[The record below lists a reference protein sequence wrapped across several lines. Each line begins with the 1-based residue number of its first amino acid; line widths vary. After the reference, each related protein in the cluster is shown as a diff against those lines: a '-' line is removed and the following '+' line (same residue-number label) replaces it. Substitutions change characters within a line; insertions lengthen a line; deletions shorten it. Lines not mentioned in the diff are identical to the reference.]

1 MNYIIET
8 ERLKLRELTLDDT
21 EKLELVLSDPQ
32 SMRFYPHPF
41 SREKVENWIK
51 WNIENY
57 KKYGFGLWAVIEKES
72 DEFIGDCGI
81 TMQQVDLGFTKQNPK
96 NGRVKALSEA
106 CLDRPYNDLF
116 PEIGYH
122 LRKEFRGKGYA
133 TEAARACSD
142 YAKSRGEKQIIS
154 YMKSDNLP
162 SRHVAERNGMT
173 FVKSFT
179 KTVMGKVVEDEVLY
193 MKVLNQD

>member
-21 EKLELVLSDPQ
+21 EKLALVLSDPQ

-41 SREKVENWIK
+41 SREEVENWIK
-51 WNIENY
+51 WNIDNY
-57 KKYGFGLWAVIEKES
+57 QKYDFGL
-72 DEFIGDCGI
+72 
-81 TMQQVDLGFTKQNPK
+81 
-96 NGRVKALSEA
+96 
-106 CLDRPYNDLF
+106 
-116 PEIGYH
+116 GYH

-142 YAKSRGEKQIIS
+142 YAKSRGVKQIIS

-162 SRHVAERNGMT
+162 SRHVAKRNGMT

-193 MKVLNQD
+193 MKALKQD

>member
-21 EKLELVLSDPQ
+21 EKLALVLSDPQ

-41 SREKVENWIK
+41 SREEVEHWIK

-72 DEFIGDCGI
+72 GEFIGDCGI
-81 TMQQVDLGFTKQNPK
+81 TMQQVDLGFIQNPK

-106 CLDRPYNDLF
+106 CLDRPYEDLF
-116 PEIGYH
+116 HEIGYH
-122 LRKEFRGKGYA
+122 LRKEYRGKGYA
-133 TEAARACSD
+133 TEAARACSEF
-142 YAKSRGEKQIIS
+142 AKSKGVKQIIS

-193 MKVLNQD
+193 MKTL

>member
-1 MNYIIET
+1 MY
-8 ERLKLRELTLDDT
+8 KL
-21 EKLELVLSDPQ
+21 
-32 SMRFYPHPF
+32 
-41 SREKVENWIK
+41 
-51 WNIENY
+51 

-81 TMQQVDLGFTKQNPK
+81 TMQQVED
-96 NGRVKALSEA
+96 
-106 CLDRPYNDLF
+106 DLF
-116 PEIGYH
+116 HEIGYH

-133 TEAARACSD
+133 TEAARACSEF
-142 YAKSRGEKQIIS
+142 AKSRGVKQIIS

-193 MKVLNQD
+193 MKTL

>member
-21 EKLELVLSDPQ
+21 DKLALVLSDPE
-32 SMRFYPHPF
+32 SMKFYPHPF
-41 SREKVENWIK
+41 SREEVEHWIK

-72 DEFIGDCGI
+72 GEFIGDCGI
-81 TMQQVDLGFTKQNPK
+81 TMQQVEDDLGVTIQNPK

-106 CLDRPYNDLF
+106 CLDRPYLF
-116 PEIGYH
+116 HEIGYH
-122 LRKEFRGKGYA
+122 LRKEYRGKGYA

-142 YAKSRGEKQIIS
+142 FAKSRGVKQIIS

-193 MKVLNQD
+193 MKTL

>member
-21 EKLELVLSDPQ
+21 DKLALVISDPQ
-32 SMRFYPHPF
+32 SMKFYPHPF
-41 SREKVENWIK
+41 SREEVEHWIK

-72 DEFIGDCGI
+72 GEFIGDCGI
-81 TMQQVDLGFTKQNPK
+81 TMQQVDLGFIQNPK

-106 CLDRPYNDLF
+106 CLDRPYLF
-116 PEIGYH
+116 HEIGYH
-122 LRKEFRGKGYA
+122 LRKEYRGKGYA

-142 YAKSRGEKQIIS
+142 FAKSRGVKQIIS

-179 KTVMGKVVEDEVLY
+179 KTVMDKVVEDEVLY
-193 MKVLNQD
+193 MKSL

>member
-8 ERLKLRELTLDDT
+8 ERLKLHELTLDDT
-21 EKLELVLSDPQ
+21 DKLALVLSDPQ
-32 SMRFYPHPF
+32 SMKFYPHPF
-41 SREKVENWIK
+41 SREEVEHWIK

-72 DEFIGDCGI
+72 GEFIGDCGI
-81 TMQQVDLGFTKQNPK
+81 TMQQVDLGFTNQNPK

-106 CLDRPYNDLF
+106 CLDRPYDDLF
-116 PEIGYH
+116 HEIGYH
-122 LRKEFRGKGYA
+122 LRKEYRGKGYA

-142 YAKSRGEKQIIS
+142 FAKSRGVKQIIS

-193 MKVLNQD
+193 MKTL

>member
-8 ERLKLRELTLDDT
+8 ERLKLRELTLDDID
-21 EKLELVLSDPQ
+21 KLALVLSDPR
-32 SMRFYPHPF
+32 SMKFYPHPF
-41 SREKVENWIK
+41 SREEVEHWIK

-72 DEFIGDCGI
+72 GEFIGDCGI
-81 TMQQVDLGFTKQNPK
+81 TMQQVDLGFIQNPK

-106 CLDRPYNDLF
+106 CLDRPYEDLF
-116 PEIGYH
+116 HEIGYH
-122 LRKEFRGKGYA
+122 LIKEYRGKGYA

-142 YAKSRGEKQIIS
+142 FAKSRGVKQIIS

-179 KTVMGKVVEDEVLY
+179 KNVMGKVVEDEVLY
-193 MKVLNQD
+193 MKTL

>member
-1 MNYIIET
+1 MEYIIET

-21 EKLELVLSDPQ
+21 DKLALVLSDPQ
-32 SMRFYPHPF
+32 SMKFYPHPF
-41 SREKVENWIK
+41 SREEVEHWIK

-72 DEFIGDCGI
+72 GEFIGDCGI
-81 TMQQVDLGFTKQNPK
+81 TMQQVDLGFIQNPK

-106 CLDRPYNDLF
+106 CLDRPYEDLF
-116 PEIGYH
+116 HEIGYH
-122 LRKEFRGKGYA
+122 LRKEYRGKGYA
-133 TEAARACSD
+133 TEAARACSEF
-142 YAKSRGEKQIIS
+142 AKSKGVKQIIS

-193 MKVLNQD
+193 MKTL

>member
-21 EKLELVLSDPQ
+21 DKLALVLSDPQ

-41 SREKVENWIK
+41 SREEVEHWIK
-51 WNIENY
+51 WNIDNY

-72 DEFIGDCGI
+72 NEFIGDCGV
-81 TMQQVDLGFTKQNPK
+81 TMQQ
-96 NGRVKALSEA
+96 
-106 CLDRPYNDLF
+106 
-116 PEIGYH
+116 
-122 LRKEFRGKGYA
+122 GKGYA
-133 TEAARACSD
+133 TEVARACSD
-142 YAKSRGEKQIIS
+142 YAKSRGVKQIIS

-173 FVKSFT
+173 YVKSFT

-193 MKVLNQD
+193 MKTL

>member
-8 ERLKLRELTLDDT
+8 ERLKLRELTLVDT
-21 EKLELVLSDPQ
+21 DKLALVLSDPQ
-32 SMRFYPHPF
+32 SMRFYPYPF
-41 SREKVENWIK
+41 SREEVEHWIK

-72 DEFIGDCGI
+72 GEFIGDCGI
-81 TMQQVDLGFTKQNPK
+81 TMQQVEDDLGFTKQNPK

-106 CLDRPYNDLF
+106 CLDRPYLF
-116 PEIGYH
+116 HEIGYH
-122 LRKEFRGKGYA
+122 LRKEYRGKGYA

-142 YAKSRGEKQIIS
+142 FAKNRGVKQIIS

-179 KTVMGKVVEDEVLY
+179 KNVMGKVVEDEVLY
-193 MKVLNQD
+193 MKTL

>member
-1 MNYIIET
+1 MFENEINKVDENFYVRMKNSAFYLEDK
-8 ERLKLRELTLDDT
+8 EVK
-21 EKLELVLSDPQ
+21 EKCILFTQKEFADRDYYQ
-32 SMRFYPHPF
+32 KYPT
-41 SREKVENWIK
+41 I
-51 WNIENY
+51 
-57 KKYGFGLWAVIEKES
+57 
-72 DEFIGDCGI
+72 
-81 TMQQVDLGFTKQNPK
+81 
-96 NGRVKALSEA
+96 
-106 CLDRPYNDLF
+106 
-116 PEIGYH
+116 YH

-142 YAKSRGEKQIIS
+142 YAKSRGIKQIIS

-193 MKVLNQD
+193 MKDLISE

>member
-1 MNYIIET
+1 MEQFIIET
-8 ERLKLRELTLDDT
+8 DRLQLRELTLDDT
-21 EKLELVLSDPQ
+21 DKLALVLSDPQ
-32 SMRFYPHPF
+32 SMKFYPHPF
-41 SREKVENWIK
+41 SWEEVENWIK

-57 KKYGFGLWAVIEKES
+57 KKYGFGLWAVIEKGSGEL
-72 DEFIGDCGI
+72 IGDCGI
-81 TMQQVDLGFTKQNPK
+81 TMQQV
-96 NGRVKALSEA
+96 E
-106 CLDRPYNDLF
+106 NDLF

-133 TEAARACSD
+133 TEAALACSEF
-142 YAKSRGEKQIIS
+142 AKSRGVKQIIS

-173 FVKSFT
+173 YVKSFT

-193 MKVLNQD
+193 KKDLISE

>member
-21 EKLELVLSDPQ
+21 DKLALVLSDPE
-32 SMRFYPHPF
+32 SMKFYPHPF
-41 SREKVENWIK
+41 SREEVEHWIK

-72 DEFIGDCGI
+72 GEFIGDCGI
-81 TMQQVDLGFTKQNPK
+81 TMQQVDLGFTNQNPK
-96 NGRVKALSEA
+96 NGRVKALSKA
-106 CLDRPYNDLF
+106 CLDRPYDDLF
-116 PEIGYH
+116 HEIGYH
-122 LRKEFRGKGYA
+122 LRKEYRGKGYA
-133 TEAARACSD
+133 TEAARACSEF
-142 YAKSRGEKQIIS
+142 AKSRGVKQIIS

-193 MKVLNQD
+193 MKIL